1 MFKSGLS
8 TLLFGALF
16 LLLPLALG
24 ACTDHAKSKDPLNS
38 PISSSSLAP
47 IFLAE
52 TYTDDVA
59 GLSISFPSGLQ
70 VVKPPGNVVGFIHP
84 LGTSVKLATEPL
96 AEGITLEQY
105 LDLAMPSLQEDLGGF
120 IEVERQAV
128 DTPPG
133 YRIIGTLEGAD
144 GLLTFTILTTVNGG
158 YAITVV
164 GTVSDSTAGLHQ
176 PIVDKVLSSLKTF
189 PPTAVLPDNHGDDPA
204 SATDMTLGGSNH
216 SSFDGQAGAAYP

>member
-59 GLSISFPSGLQ
+59 GLSISFPSGWQ
-70 VVKPPGNVVGFIHP
+70 VVKPPGNVAGFIHT
-84 LGTSVKLATEPL
+84 LGISVKLATEPL
-96 AEGITLEQY
+96 ADGITLEEY
-105 LDLAMPSLQEDLGGF
+105 LDLAMPYLQADLGGF
-120 IEVERQAV
+120 TAVERIAI
-128 DTPPG
+128 DTPTG
-133 YRIIGTLEGAD
+133 YRIIGTLQSEDDIA
-144 GLLTFTILTTVNGG
+144 TFTILTTTNGG

-164 GTVSDSTAGLHQ
+164 GTVLDSAAELHQ
-176 PIVDKVLSSLKTF
+176 PIVDKVLSSFKTF
-189 PPTAVLPDNHGDDPA
+189 PPAAILPGGHGDGPS
-204 SATDMTLGGSNH
+204 SATVMTLGGS
-216 SSFDGQAGAAYP
+216 AATNPRHP